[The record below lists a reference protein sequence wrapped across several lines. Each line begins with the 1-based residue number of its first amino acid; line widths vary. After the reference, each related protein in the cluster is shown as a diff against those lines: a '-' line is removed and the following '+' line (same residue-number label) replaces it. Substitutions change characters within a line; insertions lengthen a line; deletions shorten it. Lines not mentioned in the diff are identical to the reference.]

1 MQNALLRLRELEE
14 EVKTIPQ
21 LEVKISILTSQK
33 NQLIESV
40 GIEKEKLRESEREN
54 NKLKNDLKEAAI
66 YKEDNRKLML
76 HIQELESIVEKVS
89 NLQ

>member
-66 YKEDNRKLML
+66 YKEDNRNRK
-76 HIQELESIVEKVS
+76 
-89 NLQ
+89 